1 MKKQKIQLLILL
13 LALVA
18 LGGTFFGV
26 KKYNE
31 LQENRPAEEEEQ
43 TIIVNVAESD
53 MIRLS
58 YDYAGKT
65 YCLEKK
71 DGVWHPAED
80 SSRKV
85 KDYYVDLLAK
95 GMAPLTATQTL
106 ENVTDLAQYGL
117 EKPLRTIILETAVQ
131 RFQINVGDNNSLTG
145 GCYIQ
150 VTDRPETVYIVP
162 QAYAERYNYALD
174 DILEAV
180 EEAEQPEETE
190 PPALQNN

>member
-1 MKKQKIQLLILL
+1 MKKQKRQLLVLL

-43 TIIVNVAESD
+43 IIIVNVAESD

-58 YDYAGKT
+58 YVYEGET

-71 DGVWHPAED
+71 DGVWHPAGD
-80 SSRKV
+80 STRKV
-85 KDYYVDLLAK
+85 KDYYIGLMAK
-95 GMAPLTATQTL
+95 KMAPLTATQTL
-106 ENVTDLAQYGL
+106 ENVTDLAEYGL
-117 EKPLRTIILETAVQ
+117 EEPLRTIILETATQ
-131 RFQINVGDNNSLTG
+131 KFQINVGDNNSLTG
-145 GCYIQ
+145 NCYIQ
-150 VTDRPETVYIVP
+150 VTDRPETVYIVN
-162 QAYAERYNYALD
+162 QAYIERYNHALE

-180 EEAEQPEETE
+180 EEAE
-190 PPALQNN
+190 

>member
-1 MKKQKIQLLILL
+1 MKKQKRQLVVLL

-31 LQENRPAEEEEQ
+31 LQANQPVEEEEQ
-43 TIIVNVAESD
+43 TIIVNMAESD

-58 YDYAGKT
+58 YDYDGET

-71 DGVWHPAED
+71 DGVWYPAGD

-85 KDYYVDLLAK
+85 KDYYVSLMAK
-95 GMAPLTATQTL
+95 NMAPLTATQTL
-106 ENVTDLAQYGL
+106 ENVTDLAEYGL
-117 EKPLRTIILETAVQ
+117 EEPRRTIVLETATQ

-145 GCYIQ
+145 DCYIQ
-150 VTDRPETVYIVP
+150 VTDRPDTVYIVP
-162 QAYAERYNYALD
+162 QTYAERYDYTLE
-174 DILEAV
+174 DILEDV
-180 EEAEQPEETE
+180 EEEEQP
-190 PPALQNN
+190 